1 MTVLRSITFATLTL
15 FAGCSHPNPKVT
27 VDVLDT
33 SLSITPHAERDAE
46 SAIFDQISRL
56 GRGDRLILIPIT
68 GDAQNDAGGR
78 ILRLVAPS
86 ERQAY
91 DNDLRRFQANAKKQ
105 YTAWIA
111 SLDPHQMRT
120 DILGTLDVARQ
131 EFSAVPENAN
141 RRLIILSDFLEDD
154 PGYRFVSSPQLA
166 NAGRA
171 RALAVVTRTD
181 RRFALPGVPVCL
193 GRLESSDFAPLSPQR
208 KEAVQAFWAEYLND
222 RGQAPALRFDGT
234 GMLTGDSECYDG
246 SKDAAAGRAGRGG
259 SSSDRGQ
266 IAFRVGWPRG
276 VGRPSCDHHSCA
288 LRNGGCGEAE

>member
-1 MTVLRSITFATLTL
+1 MNSHRTFAFATLIL
-15 FAGCSHPNPKVT
+15 LAGCSHPVPKVT

-33 SLSITPHAERDAE
+33 SLSITPRAEHAAE
-46 SAIFDQISRL
+46 SAILDQISRL

-91 DNDLRRFQANAKKQ
+91 DNDLRRFQADAKKQ
-105 YTAWIA
+105 YAAWLT

-131 EFSAVPENAN
+131 EFSAVPGDAD
-141 RRLIILSDFLEDD
+141 RHLIILSDFLEDD
-154 PGYRFVSSPQLA
+154 PRYRFVFSPQLA
-166 NAGRA
+166 NAARA
-171 RALAVVTRTD
+171 RALAVVLRTD

-208 KEAVQAFWAEYLND
+208 QEAVQTFWAEYLND

-234 GMLTGDSECYDG
+234 GMLMGFAECHGDPM
-246 SKDAAAGRAGRGG
+246 DAAPTQPGK
-259 SSSDRGQ
+259 
-266 IAFRVGWPRG
+266 
-276 VGRPSCDHHSCA
+276 
-288 LRNGGCGEAE
+288 GEVQP